1 MSEEQLTGPHRARL
15 RERAQAVAGSHRFQ
29 TDPNASDP
37 IVLDKRSVAFAAAH
51 VHAVASDPDM
61 PPFTVSILKIVAD
74 SLSDLVERK
83 DEHPLAHLG
92 VEGLRDLAEAE
103 KDARVELEANVA
115 ELNQDNEGLEA
126 DLHRAQ
132 SIAHALAIAPRDQS
146 DFCTM
151 AWREAFIQACNIER
165 KNGVEAATVLS
176 SATQLANDSV
186 DAILRKANAPDGD
199 DFAVVVNRGL
209 G

>member
-1 MSEEQLTGPHRARL
+1 MSEEQLTGPQTARL
-15 RERAQAVAGSHRFQ
+15 RDRARSVAGSHRFQ

-51 VHAVASDPDM
+51 IHAVASDPDM

-103 KDARVELEANVA
+103 KDARVELEEKVA
-115 ELNQDNEGLEA
+115 ELNGEVTQLDY
-126 DLHRAQ
+126 DLKRAQ
-132 SIAHALAIAPRDQS
+132 DIAHAIAIAPRDQA

-165 KNGVEAATVLS
+165 KNGVEARLVLYTATE
-176 SATQLANDSV
+176 LANEAVSQV
-186 DAILRKANAPDGD
+186 LQKANAPDGD